1 MTSRAPTVAK
11 NAPLSG
17 ALMPLRIHS
26 RNESRWWKTF
36 SGVFSRATSFPRV
49 ARFPYSRS
57 ILAQHSF
64 APLRAEALTSVP
76 PDLPGVVKSVR
87 SFFGKPGS
95 VGALAGLIFNSNPYK
110 THRDAEPRLTN
121 SEAL

>member
-1 MTSRAPTVAK
+1 
-11 NAPLSG
+11 L
-17 ALMPLRIHS
+17 
-26 RNESRWWKTF
+26 
-36 SGVFSRATSFPRV
+36 
-49 ARFPYSRS
+49 ARPYSR

-64 APLRAEALTSVP
+64 GILPEALTSVP
-76 PDLPGVVKSVR
+76 PDLPGVVKSAR